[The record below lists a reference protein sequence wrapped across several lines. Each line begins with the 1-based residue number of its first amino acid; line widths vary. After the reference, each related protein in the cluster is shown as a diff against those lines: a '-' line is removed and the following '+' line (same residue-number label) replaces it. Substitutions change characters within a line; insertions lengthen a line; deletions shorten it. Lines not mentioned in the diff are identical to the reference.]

1 MARKHKRRTDPSEGF
16 GDSFLFRFGS
26 KLFLSL
32 AVVIAFLTL
41 AQCTIKK
48 PESPQWNTQ
57 LTIPAVNRTYT
68 MEELIG
74 KIDQEG
80 LEIDSSGIV
89 TYSITEDLDT
99 VQLEEDLLTTSDL
112 SYVISE
118 QVGTVSL
125 NPPDMDPVT
134 VSLSSISGLASS
146 LPGDSANVVETSF
159 DLYNDMPTITSFS
172 QATISN
178 GQVEVV
184 VDNGL
189 GVSLDT
195 VIIEIFDIN
204 NGWTIATDTFPTPV
218 ASGDTDSLSLSLD
231 GKTISNDLRVINHCY
246 TPGGLVDSVSSR
258 YISTELVFA
267 DSLEVTSAVAEVPAL
282 SREYSQQVALDE
294 SNRIDTASLS
304 NGSLNLT
311 IVNGTNLDANVTVTI
326 TDLVSSGSQPLTI
339 DQPIPARQNTVVTVD
354 LSGYRLIPSD
364 VTVPQDIDINI
375 TASVPGTAPQQVEI
389 NQSDSFFVEAALS
402 SMTFS
407 SVTGVFDTVTA
418 SFEGL
423 EQNIDVPTGFDSVQF
438 VSAIL
443 TLEIENGIDMPGHLD
458 IQLHGDNGKSLNFSG
473 NIAASGEDTTTL
485 STISDSTV
493 ADFFSPPPSHIDL
506 SGSATFGDGAY
517 QGTIEVDD
525 FVLARV
531 KILAPLELIINESQ
545 IRTDIESEQI
555 DQEDIDIITDHFI
568 EGRFIYNIINHLPL
582 GAYINVFFG
591 GDSATLYSDPVK
603 TFDSLFVMAAP
614 VSAIGIVT
622 DTASTGYQEIYLDSA
637 DVRRILEND
646 TLYIG
651 QELILEGSNGQSVK
665 LTQDDYITVIGRIEV
680 EYRFDG
686 EF

>member
-1 MARKHKRRTDPSEGF
+1 
-16 GDSFLFRFGS
+16 
-26 KLFLSL
+26 
-32 AVVIAFLTL
+32 
-41 AQCTIKK
+41 
-48 PESPQWNTQ
+48 
-57 LTIPAVNRTYT
+57 
-68 MEELIG
+68 MEELIH

-99 VQLEEDLLTTSDL
+99 VQLEEDLLATSDL
-112 SYVISE
+112 SYVVSE

-125 NPPDMDPVT
+125 DPPNMDPVT

-189 GVSLDT
+189 GISLDT
-195 VIIEIFDIN
+195 VIIEIFDIS
-204 NGWTIATDTFPTPV
+204 NGWTIATDTFPAPV
-218 ASGDTDSLSLSLD
+218 ASGDTDSLPLSLD
-231 GKTISNDLRVINHCY
+231 GKTISNTLRVISHCY

-258 YISTELVFA
+258 YVSTELIFA
-267 DSLEVTSAVAEVPAL
+267 DSLGVTSAVAEVPAL
-282 SREYSQQVALDE
+282 SREFSQQVALDE

-304 NGSLNLT
+304 DGSLNLT
-311 IVNGTNLDANVTVTI
+311 IVNGTNLDANVTVAI
-326 TDLVSSGSQPLTI
+326 PDLVSSGSQPLTI
-339 DQPIPARQNTVVTVD
+339 DQPVPARQNTVVAVD

-364 VTVPQDIDINI
+364 VTVPQEIDINV
-375 TASVPGTAPQQVEI
+375 TASVPGTAPQQVQV
-389 NQSDSFFVEAALS
+389 NQSDSFFVEAALT

-418 SFEGL
+418 SFEDL
-423 EQNIDVPTGFDSVQF
+423 EQDIDVPTGFDSVQF
-438 VSAIL
+438 TSAIL
-443 TLEIENGIDMPGHLD
+443 TLEIENGIDMPGYLD
-458 IQLHGDNGKSLNFSG
+458 IQLDGDNGKSLNFSG
-473 NIAASGEDTTTL
+473 NIAPGSSD
-485 STISDSTV
+485 STSLTVISDSSV
-493 ADFFSPPPSHIDL
+493 AGFLSPIPSHIDL
-506 SGSATFGDGAY
+506 SGSVTFGDGVY
-517 QGTIEVDD
+517 QGTIEGDD
-525 FVLARV
+525 FVLAHV
-531 KILAPLELIINESQ
+531 KIFAPLELIINESR
-545 IRTDIESEQI
+545 IETDIESEEI
-555 DQEDIDIITDHFI
+555 DQEDIDAITDHFI

-582 GAYINVFFG
+582 GAYVNVFFG

-603 TFDSLFVMAAP
+603 TFDSLFITAAP
-614 VSAIGIVT
+614 VSALGIVT
-622 DTASTGYQEIYLDSA
+622 DTATTGYQEIYLDSA
-637 DVRRILEND
+637 DVRLILEND

-651 QELILEGSNGQSVK
+651 QELVLEGSDGQSVK

>member
-1 MARKHKRRTDPSEGF
+1 MARKQKRRTDPSEGF

-32 AVVIAFLTL
+32 AVAVAFLTL

-48 PESPQWNTQ
+48 PESPQWNTR
-57 LTIPAVNRTYT
+57 LTVPVVNRTYS
-68 MEELIG
+68 MEELIR

-118 QVGTVSL
+118 QVGTVRL
-125 NPPDMDPVT
+125 DPPDVDPVT

-146 LPGDSANVVETSF
+146 LPGDSANVIETSF

-189 GVSLDT
+189 GISLDT
-195 VIIEIFDIN
+195 VIIEIFDIS
-204 NGWTIATDTFPTPV
+204 NGWTIATDTFPAPV

-231 GKTISNDLRVINHCY
+231 GKTISNDLRVISYCY
-246 TPGGLVDSVSSR
+246 TPGGLVSSVSSR
-258 YISTELVFA
+258 YISTELVFS
-267 DSLEVTSAVAEVPAL
+267 DSLEVTSALAEVPAL
-282 SREYSQQVALDE
+282 SREFSQQVALGE
-294 SNRIDTASLS
+294 SDRIDTASLS
-304 NGSLNLT
+304 GGNLNLI
-311 IVNGTNLDANVTVTI
+311 IVNGTNLDADVTVTI
-326 TDLVSSGSQPLTI
+326 PDLVSSGSQPLTI
-339 DQPIPARQNTVVTVD
+339 DQPVPARQNTVITVD

-364 VTVPQDIDINI
+364 VTVPQDIDINV

-389 NQSDSFFVEAALS
+389 NQSDSFFVEAALT

-418 SFEGL
+418 SFEDL
-423 EQNIDVPTGFDSVQF
+423 EQDIDVPTGFDSVQF
-438 VSAIL
+438 ASAIL
-443 TLEIENGIDMPGHLD
+443 TLEIENGIDMPGYLD
-458 IQLHGDNGKSLNFSG
+458 IQLDGDNGKSLNFSG
-473 NIAASGEDTTTL
+473 NIAPGGSD
-485 STISDSTV
+485 STSLTVISDSSV
-493 ADFFSPPPSHIDL
+493 AGFLSPIPSHIDL
-506 SGSATFGDGAY
+506 SGSVTFGDGIY
-517 QGTIEVDD
+517 QGTIEGDD

-531 KILAPLELIINESQ
+531 KIFAPLELIINESR
-545 IRTDIESEQI
+545 IETDIESEEI
-555 DQEDIDIITDHFI
+555 DQEDIDAITDHLI

-582 GAYINVFFG
+582 GAYVNVFFG

-603 TFDSLFVMAAP
+603 TFDSLFVTAAP
-614 VSAIGIVT
+614 VSALGIVT

-651 QELILEGSNGQSVK
+651 QELVLEGSNGQSVK